1 MAKPKP
7 VPRTSSMH
15 HFHHRL
21 QGSWLTG
28 VLLLAAFLFLIA
40 PATDAGATGHA
51 AIGPSPAAPGQV
63 QSPLPLRVR
72 GDHNYPPYEFINAQ
86 GQPDGFNVDI
96 IHAVAKAMGLAVAI
110 DLGPWDEVM
119 TQLEQGRIDALIGM
133 FNTPER
139 DKRFDFSIP
148 HFIASY
154 AVFVRKGSPI
164 RSFDEARDK
173 RIIVQ
178 QSDLGHDFIRENNI
192 TTTIILKTNWEEVLT
207 SLAQGEGDC
216 AIVSRLQ
223 GTRLIGRLP
232 IAGIHTVGPPIIQR
246 KYCLAVADGN
256 SALLAQLNEGLSI
269 IREAGIYDEIYNKWF
284 GAHEERPPG
293 LGSAARALIWV
304 ILPLALLALGGFAW
318 SALLNRQINRRT
330 EALRNELAERR
341 RAEQALQESEERNR
355 LLSDLTMEG
364 ILLHRG
370 GVALDMNTSLA
381 RMIGAPREELLNRD
395 FLAFIHPDDQAM
407 VGENI
412 VKEYAPPYTIRLA
425 RMNGAYFFA
434 EIESRNFPRQ
444 SETWRVSAVRDVTR
458 RVQAEEALRE
468 SEATF
473 RNIVQASPM
482 GIHLYQLQDDGRLIF
497 IGANPAA
504 DQLLGTENNRFVGM
518 TIEEAFPPLRD
529 TEIPERYRRAAEAG
543 ESWHTEQV
551 EYDHNDIAG
560 AFEVHVF
567 QMAPGK
573 AAVLFNDIT
582 ERKRSEQEQEKLR
595 DQLVQALKI
604 ESIGR
609 LAGGVAHDF
618 NNMLGV
624 ILGQTE
630 MALETLD
637 PTLPLHASL
646 CQIRGAALRSAD
658 LTRQLLAFARRQTVA
673 PRQLDLNGTLEGMLT
688 MLRRLIGENVELA
701 WLPGRALAPVNMDPS
716 QLDQILMNLCI
727 NARDAI
733 DGTGRITI
741 ETASAAFDDAYCA
754 AHIGYTPG
762 EYVLLAVSDN
772 GRGMDAETL
781 SHLFEPFFTTKET
794 GKGTGLG
801 LATVYGIVRQNN
813 GFINVYSEP
822 GRGSTF
828 KMYLPRQTAR
838 PERPVSV
845 EAVEPVP
852 RGEETVLVVED
863 EPMILDLTTAMLELQ
878 GYTVL
883 RAARPDEAILLAR
896 DHAGRIDLLMTDV
909 IMPGMNGRELSAR
922 LSPLHPEMRQL
933 FMSGYTANVIAH
945 HGVLDENVHFI
956 QKPFSLKQL
965 AAKVREALAGGRTIR
980 SG

>member
-1 MAKPKP
+1 
-7 VPRTSSMH
+7 MH
-15 HFHHRL
+15 HLRHRQL
-21 QGSWLTG
+21 GPWFSAGL
-28 VLLLAAFLFLIA
+28 LLLAALLSLIA
-40 PATDAGATGHA
+40 SAAEARATDDTAV
-51 AIGPSPAAPGQV
+51 GPSSVAPARV
-63 QSPLPLRVR
+63 QSRPPLRVR
-72 GDHNYPPYEFINAQ
+72 GDHNYPPYEFVNAQ
-86 GQPDGFNVDI
+86 GRPDGFNVDI
-96 IHAVAKAMGLAVAI
+96 IHAVAKAMGLGVAI
-110 DLGPWDEVM
+110 DLGPWDEVI
-119 TQLEQGRIDALIGM
+119 TQLEQGQIDALIGM
-133 FNTPER
+133 FNTAER

-154 AVFVRKGSPI
+154 AVFVRKSSPI
-164 RSFDEARDK
+164 RSLDDARDK

-178 QSDLGHDFIRENNI
+178 QSDLGHEYIRESNI
-192 TTTIILKTNWEEVLT
+192 TSTIILKTDWEEVLT
-207 SLAQGEGDC
+207 SLARGEGDC

-232 IAGIHTVGPPIIQR
+232 IAGIHAVGPPIIQR
-246 KYCLAVADGN
+246 KYCLAVTEGN

-269 IREAGIYDEIYNKWF
+269 IREAGIYDEIHKKWF
-284 GAHEERPPG
+284 GVHEVQPPLD
-293 LGSAARALIWV
+293 LGSAARSLIWV
-304 ILPLALLALGGFAW
+304 ILPLALLALGGFIW

-330 EALRNELAERR
+330 VALRNELAERR

-381 RMIGAPREELLNRD
+381 RMIGAPREELLNRN
-395 FLAFIHPDDQAM
+395 FLEFIHPDDVA
-407 VGENI
+407 VIGENI

-425 RMNGAYFFA
+425 RKNGKYFFA
-434 EIESRNFPRQ
+434 EIESRNVPRQ
-444 SETWRVSAVRDVTR
+444 NETWRVSAVRDVTR
-458 RVQAEEALRE
+458 RVQAEEALRA

-482 GIHLYQLQDDGRLIF
+482 GIHLYQLQDDGSLVF

-504 DQLLGTENNRFVGM
+504 DRLLVTENSRFVGM

-551 EYDHNDIAG
+551 EYDHNGIAG
-560 AFEVHVF
+560 AFEVHAF

-582 ERKRSEQEQEKLR
+582 ERKRSELEQEKLR
-595 DQLVQALKI
+595 DQLVQAQKM

-646 CQIRGAALRSAD
+646 CQIRGAAQRSAD
-658 LTRQLLAFARRQTVA
+658 LTRQLLAFARKQTVA
-673 PRQLDLNGTLEGMLT
+673 PRQLDLNETLEGMLT
-688 MLRRLIGENVELA
+688 MLRRLIGENVELV
-701 WLPGRALAPVNMDPS
+701 WLPGGVLAPVSVDPS
-716 QLDQILMNLCI
+716 QLDQVLVNLCI

-733 DGTGRITI
+733 EGAGRITI
-741 ETASAAFDDAYCA
+741 ETASASFNDAYCA

-772 GRGMDAETL
+772 GRGMGAETL

-801 LATVYGIVRQNN
+801 LAMVYGIVRQND

-822 GRGSTF
+822 GRGTTF
-828 KMYLPRQTAR
+828 KIYLPRQTASL
-838 PERPVSV
+838 ERPARA
-845 EAVEPVP
+845 ETTEPAP

-863 EPMILDLTTAMLELQ
+863 EPMILDLTTTMLELQ

-883 RAARPDEAILLAR
+883 PAARPDEAILLAR

-909 IMPGMNGRELSAR
+909 IMPGMNGRELAAQ
-922 LSPLHPEMRQL
+922 LAPLHPEMRQL

-945 HGVLDENVHFI
+945 HGVLDEDVHFI
-956 QKPFSLKQL
+956 QKPFSLKEL
-965 AAKVREALAGGRTIR
+965 AAKVREVLVGGGTI
-980 SG
+980 GGG